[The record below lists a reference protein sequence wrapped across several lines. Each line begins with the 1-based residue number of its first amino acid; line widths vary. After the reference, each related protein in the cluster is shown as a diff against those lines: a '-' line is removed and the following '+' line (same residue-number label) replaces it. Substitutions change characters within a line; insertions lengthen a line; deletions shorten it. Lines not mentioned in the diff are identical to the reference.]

1 MAPALANA
9 LVPIFVGLLL
19 GYWGGKRGWLD
30 IKGVTALIAVV
41 MNVAV
46 PCAMFGAIIR
56 TPWPAVAH
64 AASACWIIALAY
76 LVIYTATCLVALR
89 SGKVSLSESA
99 VLALTIGFPN
109 CAAVAIS
116 LLSDLYGPSSRVLA
130 SLSIAVGALTIS
142 PITLAIL
149 EMQATPGPRS
159 FDIRKFLKCI
169 LLSFKRPVVWA
180 PLVALLLLAVHVSLP
195 PFALSSLGVLGNA
208 STGTALL
215 LTGLILSEQKLQ
227 VNFGVIAS
235 SLAKV
240 VVQPLIVLGICLLL
254 RVEISTLRQVTMI
267 CATPAGF
274 FGLVFG
280 KRFQAAPAVAGSAL
294 ILTYVLSIAT
304 LPLWAVIV
312 TYIH

>member
-1 MAPALANA
+1 MCNVRCHHPYTVACSCSRCER
-9 LVPIFVGLLL
+9 LL
-19 GYWGGKRGWLD
+19 D
-30 IKGVTALIAVV
+30 H
-41 MNVAV
+41 
-46 PCAMFGAIIR
+46 C
-56 TPWPAVAH
+56 
-64 AASACWIIALAY
+64 
-76 LVIYTATCLVALR
+76 
-89 SGKVSLSESA
+89 
-99 VLALTIGFPN
+99 
-109 CAAVAIS
+109 IS
-116 LLSDLYGPSSRVLA
+116 LPGHLYRNLPGGFAKRQGFAERVSGAGLDDRIPKLRRRRDILAPDLYGPSSRVLA

-280 KRFQAAPAVAGSAL
+280 KRFQAAPAVAAGSAL